1 MFKFIVCSLLLLGIQ
16 NSFAKTLATVG
27 NQEITEKE
35 FNKSYA
41 IALKNG
47 ASLNRLPTKAEHLE
61 DMIRFKTGLLEA
73 KKTNLSNHPQV
84 KKALQLEL
92 YKGLLEVR
100 LAKAVDKIK
109 VKDSEMKSYYKKN
122 PFIRSS
128 HIFIRLP
135 KNPNSKQIAEAKRR
149 ADKIYKDVSTQKKRW
164 NVYVRTY
171 TDDTDTKTL
180 GGDLGYHGA
189 ETLSPNYYKNLK
201 SLSMNQV
208 SPPIRGPFGFHI
220 IKRTGIL
227 SYDRADKNIIKV
239 VVFNK
244 KRYAIFDKFFGKLK
258 SKHKVTS
265 NKDLL

>member
-1 MFKFIVCSLLLLGIQ
+1 MLKFIVCSLLLLGIQ
-16 NSFAKTLATVG
+16 NSFAKTIATIG
-27 NQEITEKE
+27 NQVITQKE
-35 FNKSYA
+35 FKKSYE

-47 ASLNRLPTKAEHLE
+47 ASLNRLPTKDEHLE
-61 DMIRFKTGLLEA
+61 DMIRFKAGLLEA

-135 KNPNSKQIAEAKRR
+135 KNPNSRQIAEAKKR
-149 ADKIYKDVSTQKKRW
+149 ADKIYKDVSSQKKRW

-171 TDDTDTKTL
+171 TDDADTKVL

-189 ETLSPNYYKNLK
+189 ETLSPSYYNSLK
-201 SLSMNQV
+201 TLKMNQV
-208 SPPIRGPFGFHI
+208 SSPIKGPFGFHI

-227 SYDRADKNIIKV
+227 SYERADKNIIKV
-239 VVFNK
+239 IVFNK
-244 KRYAIFDKFFGKLK
+244 KRYAIFDKFFKELK
-258 SKHKVTS
+258 TKYKVTS